1 MKALFAALAVL
12 VCAAFAPSGRID
24 YVLSPV
30 MQDGALAAIAVEFS
44 FRGERDGETRI
55 DIPDAWASESE
66 LWRGIQGL
74 SATGATIVE
83 TGDASERVLRHRP
96 NARIRV
102 RYRVIQ
108 DWEGEP
114 TGNGGNPYRP
124 IVRPTYYHLIGE
136 TALVT
141 PDLDPATRVR
151 VSTRG
156 FPRTWSFASDLQHGG
171 LVLEGLDQSIIVG
184 GDYRVLTRGP
194 MRVAIRGAWAFTDD
208 ALTDRIGEIL
218 TAQRA
223 FWGDRD
229 EPFLVT
235 VTQLT
240 PVDPN
245 SRSVGGTGLSD
256 AFAFF
261 ATPNAEE
268 ATIARVL
275 AHEGQHTW
283 VPRRLG
289 GLNEE
294 DEAAQYWLSE
304 GFTDFYT
311 GRVMVRAGLWTPQE
325 FAADLNRMLRA
336 YGGSS
341 ARTETNA
348 RINVDFWNDPDVR
361 ALPYQRGRLLA
372 TLWDRRLRGA
382 VAGRDFD
389 DIVLEMK
396 RRSMA
401 DAMAD
406 RPQIYATDMFVR
418 VAPELGLALGDDMQ
432 TYVEQGAA
440 ILLPEDAFAP
450 CGQVTT
456 RQAPRFH
463 RGFDVEATT
472 ANNNAVT
479 GLNPRSPAYA
489 AGLRD
494 GMIILRRES
503 GEVGNAEVEIV
514 YVVRDGDTER
524 TIRFMPTTDDT
535 YTLQQLVLAAPL
547 EGERLAQCRAILG
560 GG

>member
-1 MKALFAALAVL
+1 
-12 VCAAFAPSGRID
+12 
-24 YVLSPV
+24 
-30 MQDGALAAIAVEFS
+30 
-44 FRGERDGETRI
+44 
-55 DIPDAWASESE
+55 
-66 LWRGIQGL
+66 
-74 SATGATIVE
+74 
-83 TGDASERVLRHRP
+83 
-96 NARIRV
+96 
-102 RYRVIQ
+102 
-108 DWEGEP
+108 
-114 TGNGGNPYRP
+114 
-124 IVRPTYYHLIGE
+124 
-136 TALVT
+136 
-141 PDLDPATRVR
+141 
-151 VSTRG
+151 
-156 FPRTWSFASDLQHGG
+156 
-171 LVLEGLDQSIIVG
+171 
-184 GDYRVLTRGP
+184 
-194 MRVAIRGAWAFTDD
+194 MRVAIRGSWAFTDD

-240 PVDPN
+240 PVDPQ
-245 SRSVGGTGLSD
+245 SRSLGGTGLSD

-261 ATPNAEE
+261 ATPNSEE
-268 ATIARVL
+268 AAIARVL

-311 GRVMVRAGLWTPQE
+311 GRVMVRSGLWTPQD

-336 YGGSS
+336 YGGSP
-341 ARTETNA
+341 ARTQTNA

-361 ALPYQRGRLLA
+361 SLPYQRGRLLA
-372 TLWDRRLRGA
+372 TIWDRRLRAGGL
-382 VAGRDFD
+382 GRDFD
-389 DIVLEMK
+389 DVVIEMK

-406 RPQIYATDMFVR
+406 RPQIYATDLFVR
-418 VAPELGLALGDDMQ
+418 VAPEMGLALGDDMQ

-440 ILLPEDAFAP
+440 LLLPEDAFAP
-450 CGQVTT
+450 CGRVTT

-472 ANNNAVT
+472 ANNNVVT
-479 GLNPRSPAYA
+479 GLSPRSPAYA

-494 GMIILRRES
+494 GMTILRRDS
-503 GEVGNAEVEIV
+503 GEVGNAEVEFV
-514 YVVRDGDTER
+514 YAVRDGDAER
-524 TIRFMPTTDDT
+524 TIRFMPATDET
-535 YTLQQLVLAAPL
+535 YALQQFVLDEPL
-547 EGERLAQCRAILG
+547 EGDRLAQCRAVLG